1 MTDTSIF
8 DNPYLFYERLRA
20 NPEPWRVVHS
30 QGRYQRDFILFCR
43 YAEARAIFM
52 QGDSVSK
59 EIRTIRP
66 AGTATPFDLHLLH
79 RDGQDHLRLRRLV
92 AGYFSR
98 STMSEL
104 VATVEE
110 IVGGVL
116 DKLSGREQ
124 VDLVA
129 DFAEPVPLLVMAR
142 VLGVPDTDL
151 PQIRAWALMLADEF
165 DSLRVTEHD
174 PRQLEANAKAFLD
187 YAGSLVAPERRT
199 TAKGLMAGLISA
211 CDEGLIS
218 AAEAQGMVM
227 FLLFAGHETTINL
240 LGNGLWL
247 LLTHPDQLALL
258 QENPELIDKAVE
270 EILRYESPEQR
281 TSFRIATQSL
291 RVGDYCLEPG
301 QQFGVIIGAA
311 NRDEAEF
318 PNADRFDIQRSPN
331 RHLAFGG
338 GLHDCLGKHLARLEA
353 RVALGMMINRYPR
366 LQLLSDKP
374 DWRRNSFFRGLKSL
388 PARLGE

>member
-1 MTDTSIF
+1 
-8 DNPYLFYERLRA
+8 
-20 NPEPWRVVHS
+20 
-30 QGRYQRDFILFCR
+30 
-43 YAEARAIFM
+43 
-52 QGDSVSK
+52 
-59 EIRTIRP
+59 
-66 AGTATPFDLHLLH
+66 
-79 RDGQDHLRLRRLV
+79 
-92 AGYFSR
+92 
-98 STMSEL
+98 
-104 VATVEE
+104 
-110 IVGGVL
+110 
-116 DKLSGREQ
+116 
-124 VDLVA
+124 
-129 DFAEPVPLLVMAR
+129 
-142 VLGVPDTDL
+142 
-151 PQIRAWALMLADEF
+151 
-165 DSLRVTEHD
+165 
-174 PRQLEANAKAFLD
+174 
-187 YAGSLVAPERRT
+187 
-199 TAKGLMAGLISA
+199 
-211 CDEGLIS
+211 
-218 AAEAQGMVM
+218 
-227 FLLFAGHETTINL
+227 
-240 LGNGLWL
+240 
-247 LLTHPDQLALL
+247 